1 VKILLASLIMWCTKI
16 ARSDGFT
23 FICGV
28 VTIISFLITVYISIK
43 TKKIHKKITEY
54 KKTELFNKD
63 RRKYSK
69 TIMGYQKALMQDN
82 ADIYKV
88 RINILNDI
96 NTIGETYAGI
106 FNFRQKW
113 LLRCLKKEL
122 KKSEK
127 IDVNKVC
134 NEMSELIAKL
144 SVEKEYEYE

>member
-1 VKILLASLIMWCTKI
+1 MLASLIMWCTKI

-28 VTIISFLITVYISIK
+28 VTIIGFLLTVYISIK
-43 TKKIHKKITEY
+43 TKNIHRKITEY
-54 KKTELFNKD
+54 KKTEQFNKD
-63 RRKYSK
+63 RRKNLK
-69 TIMGYQKALMQDN
+69 TIMGYQKALIQDN

-96 NTIGETYAGI
+96 NIIGEIYSDI
-106 FNFRQKW
+106 FKFPQKW
-113 LLRCLKKEL
+113 LFWCLKREL

-134 NEMSELIAKL
+134 NKMSELIAKL
-144 SVEKEYEYE
+144 SVEKEYDYE